1 MKSSLLSQRH
11 AKYSPLLSQ
20 RHAKYPHHRRLWLML
35 LLLLLLL
42 LSLLRVHARQVKQPY

>member
-1 MKSSLLSQRH
+1 MKSS
-11 AKYSPLLSQ
+11 LLSQ

-35 LLLLLLL
+35 LLLLLPL